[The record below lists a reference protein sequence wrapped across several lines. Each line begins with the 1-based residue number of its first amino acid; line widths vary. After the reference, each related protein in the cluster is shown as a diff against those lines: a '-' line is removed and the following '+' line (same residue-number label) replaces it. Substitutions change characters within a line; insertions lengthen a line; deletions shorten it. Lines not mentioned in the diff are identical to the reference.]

1 VRANQ
6 QAGSKKPL
14 NLRALQNTPGFMIRL
29 VQLKFFEGFYEHF
42 AEMGVTPASFAILA
56 LIRDNP
62 GIPPSTVA
70 SLLRLR
76 LPNLIKMLNELE
88 SSGIIKRNRSKA
100 DRRAVELAL
109 TPKGAKLIQ
118 EAAKVSEPYERR
130 MLAPLSEAEQGV
142 LIEMLNR
149 ILPL

>member
-1 VRANQ
+1 
-6 QAGSKKPL
+6 
-14 NLRALQNTPGFMIRL
+14 MIRL
-29 VQLKFFEGFYEHF
+29 VQLKFFEGFYEQF
-42 AEMGVTPASFAILA
+42 AEIGVTPASYAILA

-62 GIPPSTVA
+62 GVPPSTVA

-88 SSGIIKRNRSKA
+88 SSGVIKRNRSKA
-100 DRRAVELAL
+100 DRRAVELML

-118 EAAKVSEPYERR
+118 DAAKVSEPYERR
-130 MLAPLSEAEQGV
+130 MLAPLSDAEQRS
-142 LIEMLNR
+142 LIDMLNR

>member
-6 QAGSKKPL
+6 QPGSKKPL

-29 VQLKFFEGFYEHF
+29 VQLKFFEDFYEQF
-42 AEMGVTPASFAILA
+42 AEIGVTPASYAILA

-62 GIPPSTVA
+62 GVPPSTVA

-88 SSGIIKRNRSKA
+88 SSAVIKRNRSKA
-100 DRRAVELAL
+100 DRRAVELLL

-118 EAAKVSEPYERR
+118 DAAKVSEPYERR
-130 MLAPLSEAEQGV
+130 MLAPLNEAEQST

>member
-1 VRANQ
+1 VRANPQ
-6 QAGSKKPL
+6 PASKKPL
-14 NLRALQNTPGFMIRL
+14 NLRALKNTPGFMIRL
-29 VQLKFFEGFYEHF
+29 VQLKFFDGFYEQF
-42 AEMGVTPASFAILA
+42 AEMGVTPASYAILA

-62 GIPPSTVA
+62 GVPPSTVA

-88 SSGIIKRNRSKA
+88 SSGVIKRNRSKA
-100 DRRAVELAL
+100 DRRAVELVL
-109 TPKGAKLIQ
+109 TPKGTKLIQ

-130 MLAPLSEAEQGV
+130 MLAPLSEAEQSA
-142 LIEMLNR
+142 LIAMLNK

>member
-1 VRANQ
+1 MRANQ
-6 QAGSKKPL
+6 QPGSKKPL

-29 VQLKFFEGFYEHF
+29 VQLKFFEGFYEQF
-42 AEMGVTPASFAILA
+42 AEIGVTPASYAILA

-62 GIPPSTVA
+62 GVPPSTVA

-88 SSGIIKRNRSKA
+88 SSGVIKRNRSKA
-100 DRRAVELAL
+100 DRRAVELML

-118 EAAKVSEPYERR
+118 DAAKVSEPYERR
-130 MLAPLSEAEQGV
+130 MLAPLSDAEQRS
-142 LIEMLNR
+142 LIDMLNR

>member
-1 VRANQ
+1 MRATQ
-6 QAGSKKPL
+6 QPASKKSL

-29 VQLKFFEGFYEHF
+29 VQLKFFNGFYEQF
-42 AEMGVTPASFAILA
+42 AEMGLSPASYAILA

-62 GIPPSTVA
+62 GVPPSSVA
-70 SLLRLR
+70 SLLRLK

-88 SSGIIKRNRSKA
+88 SSGVIKRNRSKA

-109 TPKGAKLIQ
+109 TPKGTKLIQ
-118 EAAKVSEPYERR
+118 EAAGITEPYNRR
-130 MLAPLSEAEQGV
+130 MLAPLSEAEQGT
-142 LIEMLNR
+142 LIELLNR

>member
-1 VRANQ
+1 
-6 QAGSKKPL
+6 
-14 NLRALQNTPGFMIRL
+14 
-29 VQLKFFEGFYEHF
+29 
-42 AEMGVTPASFAILA
+42 
-56 LIRDNP
+56 
-62 GIPPSTVA
+62 VA

-88 SSGIIKRNRSKA
+88 SSAVIKRNRSKA
-100 DRRAVELAL
+100 DRRAVELVL

-118 EAAKVSEPYERR
+118 DAAKVSEPYERR
-130 MLAPLSEAEQGV
+130 MLAPLSDAEQST